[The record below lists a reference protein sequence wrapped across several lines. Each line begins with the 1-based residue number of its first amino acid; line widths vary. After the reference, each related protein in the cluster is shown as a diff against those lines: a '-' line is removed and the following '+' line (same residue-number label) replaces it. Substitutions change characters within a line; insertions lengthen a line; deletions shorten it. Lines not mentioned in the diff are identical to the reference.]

1 MTGRVVF
8 RRAAVADL
16 DAIAAYIAR
25 DNPARALTFITEIET
40 AIGVWAETPMA
51 GRDRSEIAE
60 GVRSFPFG
68 NYVVF
73 YRPRPDG
80 MTVLHV
86 VHGRPDVQQ
95 FTY

>member
-1 MTGRVVF
+1 MARVVF

-16 DAIAAYIAR
+16 DAIAAYIAQ
-25 DNPARALTFITEIET
+25 DNPARALSFIGEIET
-40 AIGVWAETPMA
+40 ACTVWAETPLA

-60 GVRSFPFG
+60 GLRSFPFG

-80 MTVLHV
+80 LTVVHV
-86 VHGRPDVQQ
+86 VHGRRDHLRLSE
-95 FTY
+95 